1 MAIKTKGNVY
11 LEMDTATSGGPTF
24 TRVPGVFSNDGG
36 GTTTERVDV
45 TDFDTVGNSRE
56 YISGLSEEQP
66 LSFELHY
73 QPGNAVQEAIRAA
86 NAAGTTKT
94 FRLVFG
100 EAHNSNPETYTFS
113 AFVSSYGVPRGPIE
127 GKLSVPFELQPAAAG
142 AWAKAD

>member
-1 MAIKTKGNVY
+1 MAIKTKGNVA

-24 TRVPGVFSNDGG
+24 TKVPGVFSNDGG
-36 GTTTERVDV
+36 GTTTDRVDV

-100 EAHNSNPETYTFS
+100 EADDTNPETYTFT
-113 AFVSSYGVPRGPIE
+113 AFISSYGVPRGPIE

-142 AWAKAD
+142 TWADAA

>member
-1 MAIKTKGNVY
+1 MAIRTKGNVY

-24 TRVPGVFSNDGG
+24 TKVPGVFSNDGG
-36 GTTTERVDV
+36 GTTTERIDT
-45 TDFDTVGNSRE
+45 TDFDTLGNSRE
-56 YISGLSEEQP
+56 YIGGLSEEQP

-73 QPGNAVQEAIRAA
+73 EPGNTVQEAIRAA
-86 NAAGTTKT
+86 NAAGATKT

-100 EAHNSNPETYTFS
+100 EAADIAPETYTFE

-142 AWAKAD
+142 TWADVA